1 MGILSKFIGNK
12 KTNAAGDEMS
22 FLDHIDAM
30 RSHLFRSAAYITLS
44 AIFVFTQKH
53 FVIDTIVLG
62 PIHPDFVTYRFFCNL
77 SELTC
82 ISPSNIKL
90 FTRELSEQLIVH
102 LKVSFF
108 LGIIISFPLVFREF
122 WLFVK
127 PGLYD
132 KEIKATSGVIF
143 WCTVLFILGVLFGY
157 YVLAPFSIA
166 FLASY
171 NVSSLVE
178 STATLSSYVDAMTMY
193 TMATGIVF
201 ELPLV
206 VYFLAKLGIMGPV
219 FMRTYRRHAVVVIAI
234 VAAIIT
240 PPDVTSMLVVT
251 IPILL
256 LYELSIFIAAM
267 HYPKEI
273 QNTE

>member
-1 MGILSKFIGNK
+1 MGIISNIFRNK
-12 KTNAAGDEMS
+12 KTNAGGDEMS
-22 FLDHIDAM
+22 FLDHIDAL
-30 RSHLFRSAAYITLS
+30 RGHLFRSAGYITVA
-44 AIFVFTQKH
+44 AIFVFTQKT
-53 FVIDTIVLG
+53 FVIDTIILG
-62 PIHPDFVTYRFFCNL
+62 PIHPDFVTYRFFCGL

-90 FTRELSEQLIVH
+90 FTRELSEQLTVH

-108 LGIIISFPLVFREF
+108 LGIILAFPLVFREF

-132 KEIKATSGVIF
+132 KEVKATSGVIF
-143 WCTVLFILGVLFGY
+143 WCTILFVLGVLFGY

-171 NVSSLVE
+171 NVSDLVE
-178 STATLSSYVDAMTMY
+178 STASLSSYVDSMTMY

-206 VYFLAKLGIMGPV
+206 VYFLARLGIMGPA
-219 FMRTYRRHAVVVIAI
+219 FMRTYRRHAVVVISI
-234 VAAIIT
+234 IAAIIT

-251 IPILL
+251 IPILI
-256 LYELSIFIAAM
+256 LYEISIYIAAL
-267 HYPKEI
+267 HYPKETI
-273 QNTE
+273 SSS